1 MHCPLMQRCGIKDA
15 ADTEAEDI
23 HHHGSST
30 SLNGP
35 VNDAAR
41 ITRRAHKSR
50 ATAGSCGESG
60 NVEDADRSLLRC
72 PADFDEVRIRLQA
85 GQYSSIVCILLLRLD
100 LLAAVSV

>member
-1 MHCPLMQRCGIKDA
+1 MKDA

-35 VNDAAR
+35 VSDAAR

-50 ATAGSCGESG
+50 ATAGGSGESG
-60 NVEDADRSLLRC
+60 NVKDADRSLLRF

-85 GQYSSIVCILLLRLD
+85 GQYSSIVCILLLRLN
-100 LLAAVSV
+100 LSAAVSV

>member
-1 MHCPLMQRCGIKDA
+1 MHCSLMQRCGIKDA
-15 ADTEAEDI
+15 ADTEAENI

-35 VNDAAR
+35 VNDAPR
-41 ITRRAHKSR
+41 VTRRAYKSR
-50 ATAGSCGESG
+50 ATAGSSGESG